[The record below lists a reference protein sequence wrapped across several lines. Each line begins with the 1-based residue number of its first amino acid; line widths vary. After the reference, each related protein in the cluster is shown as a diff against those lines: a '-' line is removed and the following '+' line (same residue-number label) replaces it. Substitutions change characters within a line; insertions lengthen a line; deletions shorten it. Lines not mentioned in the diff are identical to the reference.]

1 MLIGDLSI
9 QCARRY
15 PNKTALVSEEN
26 RLTYREFNRRVN
38 CLADSLMKLGLAAG
52 DKVAVLSRNNI
63 EMFEICFAAA
73 KTGMVWVPV
82 NFRLVPSELKFV
94 LNDAEIGILFV
105 GDTFKDQV
113 EVIRN
118 EITVPHIVD
127 IGAPYEE
134 MIRSGSPEEPAG
146 NVNPD
151 DLFAIFYTSGTT
163 GGPKGV
169 MLSHDNFLSAVV
181 NHAIAY
187 KLGPSDVSLHVQPCY
202 HTMEASM
209 VLCHFYVGGTNI
221 MVTNFNGHEF
231 WKLVEKERSPTSP
244 LSTRAS
250 STSST
255 RTRKEVTS
263 SAPSRATPSADK
275 QPRAHPE
282 AGGGGARPR
291 HHIRGVRPPRH
302 LPCSPTSPK
311 RIIPWRARA

>member
-1 MLIGDLSI
+1 MLIGELSI

-15 PNKTALVSEEN
+15 PDKTALVSDDN
-26 RLTYREFNRRVN
+26 RLTYREFNKRVN

-52 DKVAVLSRNNI
+52 DKVAVLSRNNV

-113 EVIRN
+113 EAIRN

-134 MIRSGSPEEPAG
+134 MIRSGSPAEPAG
-146 NVNPD
+146 SVKPD

-169 MLSHDNFLSAVV
+169 MLSHEFPVRRGEPHHRTSS
-181 NHAIAY
+181 
-187 KLGPSDVSLHVQPCY
+187 PSDVSLHVQPCY

-209 VLCHFYVGGTNI
+209 VLCHFLRGWNECDGDQ
-221 MVTNFNGHEF
+221 FQ
-231 WKLVEKERSPTSP
+231 RS
-244 LSTRAS
+244 
-250 STSST
+250 
-255 RTRKEVTS
+255 
-263 SAPSRATPSADK
+263 
-275 QPRAHPE
+275 
-282 AGGGGARPR
+282 
-291 HHIRGVRPPRH
+291 
-302 LPCSPTSPK
+302 
-311 RIIPWRARA
+311 

>member
-1 MLIGDLSI
+1 M
-9 QCARRY
+9 
-15 PNKTALVSEEN
+15 
-26 RLTYREFNRRVN
+26 N
-38 CLADSLMKLGLAAG
+38 CLADSLVKLGLAAG

-113 EVIRN
+113 EAIRK

-127 IGAPYEE
+127 IGTPYEE
-134 MIRSGSPEEPAG
+134 MVRSGSPEEP
-146 NVNPD
+146 VSTVKPD

-169 MLSHDNFLSAVV
+169 MLSHENFLSAVI
-181 NHAIAY
+181 NHTIAY

-209 VLCHFYVGGTNI
+209 VVCHFYVNSGSSS
-221 MVTNFNGHEF
+221 
-231 WKLVEKERSPTSP
+231 KRRRSPTSP
-244 LSTRAS
+244 SFTRAWW
-250 STSST
+250 TSST
-255 RTRKEVTS
+255 PTRRAATN
-263 SAPSRATPSADK
+263 SAP
-275 QPRAHPE
+275 
-282 AGGGGARPR
+282 
-291 HHIRGVRPPRH
+291 
-302 LPCSPTSPK
+302 
-311 RIIPWRARA
+311 